1 MELEKI
7 ENENR
12 ISELTEIETDN
23 LFRSIVM
30 GQDVTEWIDTSKGKF
45 KVKFPRARDLEK
57 IGKLTAMRLGGI
69 PVASFEKNIYEF
81 IENLAYLDVCVID
94 WPDWW
99 KLAQKENPN
108 FNWGDIPSDKFVWEV
123 YAKAYNFRNKVQ
135 KKIDGDKEETDKRV
149 DSVSNINTSSEPG
162 LFDGIEGATGTNG

>member
-81 IENLAYLDVCVID
+81 IENLGKYAKFDEDNKMKYKKDICEVGMGLVNYIDDVRKKLCMKDEVALEVSLDVLRGQLI
-94 WPDWW
+94 
-99 KLAQKENPN
+99 ESR
-108 FNWGDIPSDKFVWEV
+108 I
-123 YAKAYNFRNKVQ
+123 
-135 KKIDGDKEETDKRV
+135 IDKED
-149 DSVSNINTSSEPG
+149 VSNVQSE
-162 LFDGIEGATGTNG
+162 N